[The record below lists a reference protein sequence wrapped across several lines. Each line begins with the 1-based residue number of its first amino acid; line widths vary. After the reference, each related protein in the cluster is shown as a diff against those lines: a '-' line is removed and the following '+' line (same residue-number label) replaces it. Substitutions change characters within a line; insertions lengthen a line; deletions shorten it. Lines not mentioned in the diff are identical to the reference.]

1 MVGSNS
7 TPNLIEQYGEYIYI
21 RRNVTT
27 ILETEEREEC
37 FEYDEMLLK
46 GYSIEFVEEECFE
59 YDEMLLKGYSIEFVE
74 ENKDDIFANPSN
86 YNVIQING
94 VYTGDKR

>member
-46 GYSIEFVEEECFE
+46 GYSIEFVEE
-59 YDEMLLKGYSIEFVE
+59 
-74 ENKDDIFANPSN
+74 NKDDIFANPSN

>member
-27 ILETEEREEC
+27 ILETEER
-37 FEYDEMLLK
+37 
-46 GYSIEFVEEECFE
+46 

>member
-27 ILETEEREEC
+27 IPETEERD
-37 FEYDEMLLK
+37 EY
-46 GYSIEFVEEECFE
+46 FE

>member
-1 MVGSNS
+1 MVESNS

-27 ILETEEREEC
+27 ILETE
-37 FEYDEMLLK
+37 K
-46 GYSIEFVEEECFE
+46 CFE

>member
-27 ILETEEREEC
+27 ILETEEREEH
-37 FEYDEMLLK
+37 
-46 GYSIEFVEEECFE
+46 FE